1 MLSLLGNLFKT
12 VIVPFIAAACPK
24 RTLLNRTKLVL
35 CQTRADMDTDIGSPT
50 WQLCGG
56 KLAACRSASTDSKQI
71 YLIIE
76 LQLKLSLDARFS
88 QRD

>member
-1 MLSLLGNLFKT
+1 
-12 VIVPFIAAACPK
+12 
-24 RTLLNRTKLVL
+24 
-35 CQTRADMDTDIGSPT
+35 MDTDIGSPT

-56 KLAACRSASTDSKQI
+56 KLVACRSASTDSKQI

-76 LQLKLSLDARFS
+76 LQLKFSLDARFS